1 MSVLASYPWW
11 MTGSPDSA
19 VARDELRDLNRERA
33 ERLKERVY
41 ITFTAL
47 AVVLALQ
54 SHAESAG
61 RAMATLLIV
70 VLGTLLAVFVAD
82 VVSHLAVHAALPTGP
97 ELRHMVRVSF
107 GSLGALGLP
116 FVFLGLAITDTM
128 ALETALWASAAA
140 LVASLVVIGYLAVRR
155 VRLTW
160 PQRLVVLLAEFLLG
174 CAVIALELLAHG

>member
-1 MSVLASYPWW
+1 
-11 MTGSPDSA
+11 MTEVADA
-19 VARDELRDLNRERA
+19 VTDPALTRERA

-61 RAMATLLIV
+61 RATVTLLIA

-82 VVSHLAVHAALPTGP
+82 VVSHLAVHAVLPTAR

-107 GSLGALGLP
+107 GSLGALALP
-116 FVFLGLAITDTM
+116 FIFMGLAIVGVMD
-128 ALETALWASAAA
+128 LDTALWAAAGV

-155 VRLTW
+155 VKLTVG
-160 PQRLVVLLAEFLLG
+160 QRLIVLLSECLLG
-174 CAVIALELLAHG
+174 CTVVALELLAHG

>member
-1 MSVLASYPWW
+1 
-11 MTGSPDSA
+11 MTEVADA
-19 VARDELRDLNRERA
+19 VTDPALTRERA

-61 RAMATLLIV
+61 RATVTLLIA

-82 VVSHLAVHAALPTGP
+82 VVSHLAVHAVLPTAR

-107 GSLGALGLP
+107 GSLGALALP
-116 FVFLGLAITDTM
+116 FIFMGLAIVGVMD
-128 ALETALWASAAA
+128 LDTALWAAAGV

-155 VRLTW
+155 VKLTVG
-160 PQRLVVLLAEFLLG
+160 QRLIVLLAECLLG
-174 CAVIALELLAHG
+174 CTVVALELLAHG